1 MCETFSSSFPV
12 TFLYVID
19 LARAIYPLTFVSN
32 ILYSCSVLYKS
43 RLPLMLILNKV
54 DITSADFLREWLNDS
69 DTFDKALEKEEFFAG
84 SFARSLASTLEY
96 FYQKIIFMMVSSLTG
111 FGIFQL
117 LNILKKTYLEFL
129 ISYQSELEKNIIN
142 HIVNIKSTI
151 KEEENQNS
159 NLNWFNLNNT
169 KQILLKKE
177 ETDYLKTIELIIYL
191 KIERDKIYSIEF
203 SKDKLI

>member
-1 MCETFSSSFPV
+1 M
-12 TFLYVID
+12 
-19 LARAIYPLTFVSN
+19 
-32 ILYSCSVLYKS
+32 
-43 RLPLMLILNKV
+43 
-54 DITSADFLREWLNDS
+54 
-69 DTFDKALEKEEFFAG
+69 
-84 SFARSLASTLEY
+84 
-96 FYQKIIFMMVSSLTG
+96 
-111 FGIFQL
+111 
-117 LNILKKTYLEFL
+117 

>member
-1 MCETFSSSFPV
+1 M
-12 TFLYVID
+12 
-19 LARAIYPLTFVSN
+19 
-32 ILYSCSVLYKS
+32 
-43 RLPLMLILNKV
+43 
-54 DITSADFLREWLNDS
+54 
-69 DTFDKALEKEEFFAG
+69 
-84 SFARSLASTLEY
+84 
-96 FYQKIIFMMVSSLTG
+96 
-111 FGIFQL
+111 
-117 LNILKKTYLEFL
+117 
-129 ISYQSELEKNIIN
+129 
-142 HIVNIKSTI
+142 NIKSTI